1 LRDDLVS
8 QGVTDVNIIAID
20 GSQFANGPDQLAG
33 MAALGDLPLV
43 QETAAETVWAPWDA
57 EWRDLVILDRNGRFA
72 GKINLTAFDPDP
84 GVNNGQNYAQLR
96 GMLIAVRGI

>member
-20 GSQFANGPDQLAG
+20 GSQFGNGPDQLAG

-43 QETAAETVWAPWDA
+43 QETAAEMVWTAWNA
-57 EWRDLVILDRNGRFA
+57 QWRDLIILDRNGRFA
-72 GKINLTAFDPDP
+72 GKLNLTAFDPDP
-84 GVNNGQNYAQLR
+84 SVNGGQNYSQLR
-96 GMLIAVRGI
+96 TMLIAVRDI